1 MKQLLSLFM
10 LCTGFQALY
19 SQDLPFDFEV
29 RNETYVPLSNGTV
42 LYDSNGYVNPDHRHP
57 IGFTFDG
64 HLRSYDTLYIH
75 AALLN
80 LVRGAD
86 DYTYFFDHVFANVI
100 RSHNPPLS
108 STLMALEGTP
118 PNRILKIEFN
128 NFTVD
133 EYPDPGTYTYQ
144 VWLYEGSNVVEY
156 RYGPKQATPPDP
168 IASDSVNIYIGE
180 ASETNN
186 FIHLFSTKGHY
197 SFPQL
202 TEGYTSHIN
211 EFPAQGVVYRF
222 SPKPIGIT
230 ENALE
235 DRIRIIE
242 QARQVSI
249 ESEVAL
255 ESVRVY
261 SLSGKQVWE
270 SNKPGQ
276 QLKWPTEHL
285 APGIYILHLKTADGV
300 LTKKI
305 GR

>member
-1 MKQLLSLFM
+1 MKQFLFLFM
-10 LCTGFQALY
+10 LCAGFQALY
-19 SQDLPFDFEV
+19 SQDLLYDFEV
-29 RNETYVPLSNGTV
+29 RNETYTPLSNGTV
-42 LYDSNGYVNPDHRHP
+42 LYDSSGYVNPNQEYA
-57 IGFTFDG
+57 IGFTFEG
-64 HLRSYDTLYIH
+64 HLRLYDTLYVG
-75 AALLN
+75 AGLLN
-80 LVRGAD
+80 LVRKAD
-86 DYTYFFDHVFANVI
+86 DYVYYFDHAFASDI

-168 IASDSVNIYIGE
+168 IASDSVNIVIGE
-180 ASETNN
+180 ASEAEWV
-186 FIHLFSTKGHY
+186 IHANSIKGHY

-202 TEGYTSHIN
+202 TEDYSSYIN

-230 ENALE
+230 ENTLE
-235 DRIRIIE
+235 DRIRIVE

>member
-1 MKQLLSLFM
+1 M
-10 LCTGFQALY
+10 LCAGFQALY

-29 RNETYVPLSNGTV
+29 RNETYTPLSNGTV
-42 LYDSNGYVNPDHRHP
+42 LYDSSGYVNPNQEYA
-57 IGFTFDG
+57 IGFTFEG
-64 HLRSYDTLYIH
+64 HFKSYKKIRI
-75 AALLN
+75 APGLLN
-80 LVRGAD
+80 LIND
-86 DYTYFFDHVFANVI
+86 SNDYIYYFNHYFANDQI
-100 RSHNPPLS
+100 SFHGSQSCTR
-108 STLMALEGTP
+108 MQLEGTSP
-118 PNRILKIEFN
+118 TRILKVEFKH
-128 NFTVD
+128 FTVND
-133 EYPDPGTYTYQ
+133 YPDPGTYTYQ

-168 IASDSVNIYIGE
+168 IASDSVNIVIGE
-180 ASETNN
+180 ASEAEW
-186 FIHLFSTKGHY
+186 FFHLNSIKGHY
-197 SFPQL
+197 SFPLL

-230 ENALE
+230 ENTLE
-235 DRIRIIE
+235 DRIRIVE

-255 ESVRVY
+255 ESARVY

-276 QLKWPTEHL
+276 QLKWPTDHL
-285 APGIYILHLKTADGV
+285 APGIYILHLKTTDGV